1 MRAKSTSMQKATHL
15 FDKKKEET
23 AAPEPSDLAAGIPSV
38 AGKRSTGSKQSAFLL
53 FAACVVVGFIGIA
66 AVNNQVGFKR
76 Q

>member
-1 MRAKSTSMQKATHL
+1 M

-53 FAACVVVGFIGIA
+53 FAACVRIFLSMS
-66 AVNNQVGFKR
+66 KSL
-76 Q
+76 

>member
-1 MRAKSTSMQKATHL
+1 M

-66 AVNNQVGFKR
+66 ALAIQGNTAGLG
-76 Q
+76 